1 MAEELTL
8 TQDGR
13 DKLVDELAYRE
24 GDLQKEIIE
33 RIKTARGFGDL
44 SENSEYDDAKEEQSK
59 NEARINEIRSILAT
73 ARVVDDETAAADGVS
88 IGCSV
93 LVADEN
99 GKETEFTIVG
109 TTETDSLR
117 HRISNESPLGTALIG
132 SLEGD
137 EVTYVTPSGK
147 ARTYT
152 VKKIT
157 R

>member
-1 MAEELTL
+1 MADELTL
-8 TQDGR
+8 TQAGR

-59 NEARINEIRSILAT
+59 NEARINEIRTILAT

-88 IGCSV
+88 IGCTV

-117 HRISNESPLGTALIG
+117 HRISNESPIGAALIG

-137 EVTYVTPSGK
+137 EVTYAAPSGRT
-147 ARTYT
+147 RTYT